1 MTIWAGPMKAFQQ
14 QVTGASTLLLLDTC
28 RMAPQHWPAAFT
40 TDCSNMLTRC
50 LKSLSRKGTSWDQGQ
65 TLRVSTFWG
74 LRVGGANVLRC
85 REATSAANS

>member
-1 MTIWAGPMKAFQQ
+1 M
-14 QVTGASTLLLLDTC
+14 LLGTKGT
-28 RMAPQHWPAAFT
+28 APQPKLSGCTA
-40 TDCSNMLTRC
+40 DCSKLLTRC

-74 LRVGGANVLRC
+74 SRVGAANVLRC